1 MAEDKELSAEEVVA
15 LLELEP
21 HPEGGWYRETWR
33 HLPAEGG
40 RGAGSAIY
48 YLLAAEQLSHWHR
61 VDAAEVWH
69 HYAGAALELSLSADG
84 KLIERQ
90 RLGKNLMAG
99 ERPQLLVPQ
108 GAWQSARSLGA
119 WTLVGCTVSSAFQ
132 FEGFELAPPDWS
144 PGK

>member
-119 WTLVGCTVSSAFQ
+119 WTLVGCTVSPAFQ

>member
-108 GAWQSARSLGA
+108 GAWQLARSLGA
-119 WTLVGCTVSSAFQ
+119 WTLVGCTVSPAFQ

>member
-40 RGAGSAIY
+40 RGAGRAMY

-119 WTLVGCTVSSAFQ
+119 WTLVGCTVSPAFQ

-144 PGK
+144 PPK

>member
-119 WTLVGCTVSSAFQ
+119 WTLVGWTVSPAFQ